1 MVSDLGKRAVRT
13 AFALLVAVAPFASS
27 GALADNVSA
36 PVDPSLSADQL
47 KAIGE
52 EAFYWGL
59 NQAEFYELRYQFTQN
74 RDSPMFRGLNKAFIN
89 RRLFDATTSRIATTV
104 NASTLYE
111 GGNFD
116 VSREPMVVL
125 TPKMDGDR
133 YWSIQAADPYAEW
146 FFMIGDQFTGNA
158 SQRYLIIGPHWK
170 GRLPDGFRSTEII
183 RATSD
188 SFSITLRIAVTNRDD
203 KDFADTYRFM
213 EGVSMMP
220 LSLWEKSGRKPLPL
234 PEQPT
239 VTGDYPSFPRMK
251 QIVDVAKTMTAMD
264 YYRLLSLAIND
275 PTITKR
281 TDSVHEVE
289 TLKRLARI
297 GLKEGVV
304 FDPDRLAPQQKAT
317 LEVAFAE
324 ARAHARK
331 AMNDALQDMNGW
343 KLQSSL
349 FYDDNDY
356 PARAGAVDVAWGTPV
371 PYKSHTIAYVFDDSQ
386 GHKLDGTKKYTLT
399 FDVRNLPPVTEFW
412 ELPLYDAYGYFV
424 DNPIG
429 RYSATSYLYKA
440 GAYSVKDGKLTF
452 YLQNDQPADPEQARN
467 WLPTPRQGNFQLAA
481 RFYGPTSSL
490 IDGTYPMPRI
500 VGQPE

>member
-1 MVSDLGKRAVRT
+1 MKTLLALALAGAVSVAGG
-13 AFALLVAVAPFASS
+13 AVADNAS
-27 GALADNVSA
+27 ALI
-36 PVDPSLSADQL
+36 DPSLSANRL
-47 KAIGE
+47 KEIGE

-59 NQAEFYELRYQFTQN
+59 NQAEYYELRYQFTQN

-89 RRLFDATTSRIATTV
+89 RRLMDAKSSRIATTV

-125 TPKMDGDR
+125 TPKMEDDR
-133 YWSIQAADPYAEW
+133 YWSIQAADPYADW

-158 SQRYLIIGPHWK
+158 PQRYLIIGPHWK
-170 GRLPDGFRSTEII
+170 GKLPDGFKSTEIV

-188 SFSITLRIAVTNRDD
+188 SFSITLRIAVTDRSG
-203 KDFADTYRFM
+203 KDFANTYRFM

-220 LSLWEKSGRKPLPL
+220 LSLWEKNGRRPMPLA
-234 PEQPT
+234 EQPT
-239 VTGDYPSFPRMK
+239 VTGDYPSFPRME

-297 GLKEGVV
+297 GLKEGVL
-304 FDPDRLAPQQKAT
+304 FDPDRLTPQQKSI
-317 LEVAFAE
+317 LEAAFAD
-324 ARAHARK
+324 ARVRARK

-371 PYKSHTIAYVFDDSQ
+371 PYKSHTIAYVFDDSE
-386 GHKLDGTKKYTLT
+386 GRKLDGAKKYTLI
-399 FDVRNLPPVTEFW
+399 FDVRDLPPVTEFW
-412 ELPLYDAYGYFV
+412 ELPVYDSYGYFV

-429 RYSATSYLYKA
+429 RFSATSYLYNA
-440 GAYSVKDGKLTF
+440 GAYAVKDGKLTF
-452 YLQNDQPADPEQARN
+452 YLQSDRPADPDQARN
-467 WLPTPRQGNFQLAA
+467 WLPTPHQGNFQLAA
-481 RFYGPTSSL
+481 RFYGPTTGL
-490 IDGTYPMPRI
+490 IDGSYVMPRI
-500 VGQPE
+500 VEGHK